1 MTVMHRIITDRLTQ
15 KVTFAGWKPDTT
27 VLMLNDLIESSG
39 RAVKRTL
46 TITTVE
52 TWTITLSWSD
62 TELPREDDRAE
73 QDVIDQSI
81 DPISQDN
88 QEEQP

>member
-15 KVTFAGWKPDTT
+15 KVTFTGWKLDTT
-27 VLMLNDLIESSG
+27 ILMSDDAAERPLRII
-39 RAVKRTL
+39 KRTL

-52 TWTITLSWSD
+52 TWSITLNWSD
-62 TELPREDDRAE
+62 AESPHEGDRAD

-81 DPISQDN
+81 DLINQGN

>member
-15 KVTFAGWKPDTT
+15 KVTFAGRERGTT
-27 VLMLNDLIESSG
+27 IFMLNDLIASSG

-52 TWTITLSWSD
+52 TWIITIGWSEA
-62 TELPREDDRAE
+62 ELLREADRAE
-73 QDVIDQSI
+73 QDIIDQI
-81 DPISQDN
+81 VDPISQDN

>member
-1 MTVMHRIITDRLTQ
+1 
-15 KVTFAGWKPDTT
+15 
-27 VLMLNDLIESSG
+27 MLNDLIESAG

-52 TWTITLSWSD
+52 TWTITVIWSD

-81 DPISQDN
+81 KLISQDN